1 MRKKNSKFEANYAMT
16 HPSGCIYSRHVPILC
31 PSENSQDYYYRIFFT
46 KAEVVCDF
54 KDQFMDIDYVNDQA
68 NI

>member
-1 MRKKNSKFEANYAMT
+1 MT
-16 HPSGCIYSRHVPILC
+16 HPCGCIYGRHVPILC

>member
-1 MRKKNSKFEANYAMT
+1 MT
-16 HPSGCIYSRHVPILC
+16 HPFGCIYGRHVPILC
-31 PSENSQDYYYRIFFT
+31 PSENSQDYCYRIFFT

>member
-1 MRKKNSKFEANYAMT
+1 MLWHTPLAVYIVDMFQFYVQVKTLKTIITAFF
-16 HPSGCIYSRHVPILC
+16 
-31 PSENSQDYYYRIFFT
+31 SQ